1 MALVFRQNRIMVLS
15 VLALLVLGAATI
27 LAARSYEQ
35 RLDSVRHTVDVQRK
49 LMVVLSGLQDAET
62 GQRGYLLTGKE
73 IYLSPYRAA
82 RDEVAIDVAD
92 LERLVADNPEQLQAV
107 GALRPLMRA
116 KFEELDATV
125 ALRRQGRADEA
136 LEIIQRDMGRI
147 TMDHLRRELS
157 GMSAREEVLLR
168 ERIAA
173 SRRLSYG
180 LFASLA
186 VLVGAAFSVVL
197 LWLGQARRDAAA
209 LERAHLAEV
218 DANARLRQEAAE
230 RESAE
235 SQVRQLQKMEAVGQ
249 LTGGIAH
256 DFNNMLAVIIGNIEL
271 ARRHSDDAARLDR
284 RLLAAQDASVR
295 AATLTKRLLAFSRRQ
310 ALEPRSI
317 DVNGLVSGM
326 SDMLLRTLGETVRI
340 ETVLSGG
347 LWRTFADPAQ
357 VESAVLNLVVNG
369 RDAMPEGGRLT
380 IETANAYLDDDY
392 AARHPEAAAGQYV
405 MVSVTDTGHGMSP
418 EVAAQAFEPFF
429 TTKGPGLGTG
439 LGLSQI
445 YGFAKQTGG
454 HARIYSEP
462 GAGTSVKLYLPRDYA
477 VGRAEPVETALAEPT
492 PGSPDRLIVVVE
504 DEDSLRRVSVES
516 LRSLGYTVRHAPD
529 GEAALRL
536 IEELGSVDLLFTDIV
551 MPGMTGRQLAD
562 AAAQLRPDLKVL
574 YTTGYTRNAVV
585 HNGVVD
591 PGVALLPKP
600 FTVEQLAAKVAQALH

>member
-1 MALVFRQNRIMVLS
+1 MALVFRPNRIMALS
-15 VLALLVLGAATI
+15 VLALLVLGGATI

-49 LMVVLSGLQDAET
+49 LMVVLSDLQDAET
-62 GQRGYLLTGKE
+62 GQRGYLLTGKD

-82 RDEVAIDVAD
+82 RDQVAIDVAE
-92 LERLVADNPEQLQAV
+92 LEKLVADNPEQVRAV
-107 GALRPLMRA
+107 DALRPLMRT

-125 ALRRQGRADEA
+125 ALRRQGRDSEA
-136 LEIIQRDMGRI
+136 LDIIRRDQGLR
-147 TMDHLRRELS
+147 TMDELRSQLA
-157 GMSAREEVLLR
+157 GMSARETVLLR

-186 VLVGAAFSVVL
+186 VLVGAAFAVVL
-197 LWLGQARRDAAA
+197 LWLGHARRDARA

-235 SQVRQLQKMEAVGQ
+235 GQVRQLQKMEAVGQ

-271 ARRHSDDAARLDR
+271 ARRHSDDAVRLDR

-317 DVNGLVSGM
+317 DVNGLVAGM
-326 SDMLLRTLGETVRI
+326 SDMLLRTLGETIRI
-340 ETVLSGG
+340 ETVLAGG

-357 VESAVLNLVVNG
+357 VESAVLNLVVNA

-380 IETANAYLDDDY
+380 IETANTYLDDDY
-392 AARHPEAAAGQYV
+392 AALHPEAVAGQYV

-418 EVAAQAFEPFF
+418 DVAAQAFEPFF

-477 VGRAEPVETALAEPT
+477 VGRAEPVEALAAEPA

-529 GEAALRL
+529 GETALRL

-562 AAAQLRPDLKVL
+562 AAALLRPDLKVL

>member
-1 MALVFRQNRIMVLS
+1 MALVFRPNRIMALS
-15 VLALLVLGAATI
+15 VLALLVLGGATI

-49 LMVVLSGLQDAET
+49 LMVVLSDLQDAET

-73 IYLSPYRAA
+73 IYLTPYRAA
-82 RDEVAIDVAD
+82 RDQLAIDVAE
-92 LERLVADNPEQLQAV
+92 LEKLVADNPEQVRTVDAM
-107 GALRPLMRA
+107 RPLMRT

-125 ALRRQGRADEA
+125 ALRRQGRDSEA
-136 LEIIQRDMGRI
+136 LDIIRRDQGLR
-147 TMDHLRRELS
+147 TMDELRSRLAD
-157 GMSAREEVLLR
+157 MSARETVLLR

-186 VLVGAAFSVVL
+186 VLVGAAFAVVL
-197 LWLGQARRDAAA
+197 LWLAHARRDARA

-230 RESAE
+230 RETAE
-235 SQVRQLQKMEAVGQ
+235 GQVRQLQKMEAVGQ

-271 ARRHSDDAARLDR
+271 ARRHSDDAVRLDR

-317 DVNGLVSGM
+317 DVNGLVAGM
-326 SDMLLRTLGETVRI
+326 SDMLLRTLGETIRI
-340 ETVLSGG
+340 ETVLAGG

-357 VESAVLNLVVNG
+357 VESAVLNLVVNA

-380 IETANAYLDDDY
+380 IETANTYLDDDY
-392 AARHPEAAAGQYV
+392 AALHPEASAGQYV
-405 MVSVTDTGHGMSP
+405 MVSVSDTGHGMSP
-418 EVAAQAFEPFF
+418 DVAAQAFEPFF

-445 YGFAKQTGG
+445 Y
-454 HARIYSEP
+454 
-462 GAGTSVKLYLPRDYA
+462 A
-477 VGRAEPVETALAEPT
+477 VGRAEPVEALAAEPA

-529 GEAALRL
+529 GETALRL

-562 AAAQLRPDLKVL
+562 AAALLRPDLKVL

>member
-1 MALVFRQNRIMVLS
+1 MALVFRPNRIMALS
-15 VLALLVLGAATI
+15 VLALLVLGAATV

-49 LMVVLSGLQDAET
+49 LMVVLSDLQDAET

-73 IYLSPYRAA
+73 IYLTPYRAA
-82 RDEVAIDVAD
+82 RDQVAVDVAE
-92 LERLVADNPEQLQAV
+92 LEKLVADNPEQVRAV
-107 GALRPLMRA
+107 DALRPLMRS

-125 ALRRQGRADEA
+125 ALRRQGRESEA
-136 LEIIQRDMGRI
+136 LDIIRRDQGLR
-147 TMDHLRRELS
+147 TMDELRSQLA
-157 GMSAREEVLLR
+157 GMSARETVLLR

-186 VLVGAAFSVVL
+186 VLVGAAFAVVL
-197 LWLGQARRDAAA
+197 LWLGQARRDARA

-230 RESAE
+230 REAAE
-235 SQVRQLQKMEAVGQ
+235 GQVRQLQKMEAVGQ

-271 ARRHSDDAARLDR
+271 ARRHSDDAVRLDR

-317 DVNGLVSGM
+317 DINGLVAGM
-326 SDMLLRTLGETVRI
+326 SDMLLRTLGETIRI
-340 ETVLSGG
+340 ETVLAGG

-357 VESAVLNLVVNG
+357 VESALLNLVVNA

-380 IETANAYLDDDY
+380 IETANTYLDDDY
-392 AARHPEAAAGQYV
+392 AALHPEANAGQYV
-405 MVSVTDTGHGMSP
+405 MVSVSDTGHGMSP
-418 EVAAQAFEPFF
+418 GVAAQAFEPFF

-445 YGFAKQTGG
+445 YGFAKQSGG

-477 VGRAEPVETALAEPT
+477 VGRAEPVEALAAEPA

-529 GEAALRL
+529 GETALRL